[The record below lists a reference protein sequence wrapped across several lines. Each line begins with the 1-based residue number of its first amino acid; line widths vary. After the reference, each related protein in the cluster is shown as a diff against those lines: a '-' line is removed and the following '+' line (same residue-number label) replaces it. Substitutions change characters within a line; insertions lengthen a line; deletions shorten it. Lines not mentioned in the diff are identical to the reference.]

1 MARVHD
7 RDGKPR
13 PSEPSE
19 PTDPATV
26 NGQVRSETVGEG
38 GWCGKLQKPK
48 AEIPA
53 EEARTGA
60 GPVDPF
66 ALTYPALVAFLR
78 DVTFSDGSRRTPGS
92 IVLFVQDGLYTVCL
106 TEKGV
111 PEKVA
116 FQAARTVS
124 LALRMAEEG
133 LRTNDLPWRSPKRS
147 WKGSRA

>member
-1 MARVHD
+1 VARVHD

-19 PTDPATV
+19 PGGPVPGV
-26 NGQVRSETVGEG
+26 NGVPAEAVEKG
-38 GWCGKLQKPK
+38 GWGGKLEKPK
-48 AEIPA
+48 APVPPA
-53 EEARTGA
+53 GD
-60 GPVDPF
+60 GPATTAVDPF

-92 IVLFVQDGLYTVCL
+92 LVIFVQDGMYTVCL
-106 TEKGV
+106 SDKGQ

-124 LALRMAEEG
+124 LALRMAEDG
-133 LRTNDLPWRSPKRS
+133 LRANELPWRSPKRS